1 MKKYITI
8 LFIAALIFFTPSC
21 DDYTE
26 LTSPTINLGSADFSR
41 FVTIGSSFTA
51 GYQSGSLYQSS
62 QMYSHGQLIANA
74 IATNYE
80 QPIVSEPGTAGR
92 LEIKSLSPFELY
104 INLSAG
110 APQNTA
116 LPSPYNNLGIP
127 GALVYDVLNATNA
140 NDCASALFASTPNPL
155 FDLILRNS
163 ALSIGSQYQQA
174 AALNPTMV
182 LLWIGNYDILGF
194 ASSGGVSPSAPTEV
208 NTFTAL
214 FSATANALG
223 SLGVDVVIG
232 NVLEITSYPFFT
244 TVGPLMALEIPW
256 YQLALLSVPGLFY
269 QEHGVTGPSIVFAD
283 SLSLLTGGVLVT
295 LTGSGYAGLVGTPNG
310 KFYRDFQYPA
320 IPTGVDTTMPFGVH
334 PQNPW
339 PDALILDAGEKTTAD
354 NTTQAYNSVIST
366 AAVNNGFGLADLH
379 TIFRNFRMRD
389 FSGGTVINGITYTT
403 TFITGGLFSLD
414 GIHPTN
420 QGQGIIANAFLEVIN
435 KNFNASIPLIDV
447 STIPGSLNFATN
459 SSANKQGYYI
469 FPKGA
474 FDHLLF

>member
-1 MKKYITI
+1 MKKYIKIISIALLI
-8 LFIAALIFFTPSC
+8 LFTYSC

-62 QMYSHGQLIANA
+62 QMYSHGQLIANVVA
-74 IATNYE
+74 ANFE
-80 QPIVSEPGTAGR
+80 QPYVSDPGTGGR

-104 INLSAG
+104 INLGTGS
-110 APQNTA
+110 PLNT
-116 LPSPYNNLGIP
+116 PFPRPYNNLGVP

-140 NDCASALFASTPNPL
+140 NDCASALFAGVPNPM
-155 FDLILRNS
+155 FDLILQTSPNY
-163 ALSIGSQYQQA
+163 GTQFEQA
-174 AALNPTMV
+174 TILRATMI
-182 LLWIGNYDILGF
+182 LIWIGNYDILGF

-208 NTFTAL
+208 NTFSAL
-214 FSATANALG
+214 FTATANALG
-223 SLGVDVVIG
+223 SLGVEVVVG

-256 YQLALLSVPGLFY
+256 YQLAQLSVPGLFY

-320 IPTGVDTTMPFGVH
+320 LPTGIDTTMPFGVH

-354 NTTQAYNSVIST
+354 NTTQAYNSAISN
-366 AAVNNGFGLADLH
+366 AAINNGFGLVDFN

-403 TFITGGLFSLD
+403 TFVTGGLFSLD
-414 GIHPTN
+414 GIHPTS
-420 QGQGIIANAFLEVIN
+420 QAQGIIANAFLEVIN
-435 KNFNASIPLIDV
+435 KNFNASIPSIDV
-447 STIPGSLNFATN
+447 STIPGSLNFTTN
-459 SSANKQGYYI
+459 SSANKPGYNI